1 LERLGQPFVIE
12 NRTGAGGNIGTESVV
27 RSPDHFGVTPTEE
40 HDPESQARIAAFR
53 HGLQEFGWTNG
64 RNIRIDYRFAGGDT
78 DRIRT
83 HVAELVNSA
92 PDLIVGNSSPV
103 VVALK
108 RATRTVPIVFAM
120 VNDPVGQGFV
130 ASLAHPGGNITGFS
144 LVDVAMVGKWFELLK
159 LMAPG
164 TRRTTLLFN
173 PITAPYYADFVRVLA
188 ASSTTVA
195 NELASAPVRDRAEI
209 EVAVATAAREPRV
222 GLMTGADPFTVA
234 NRALIISLAERY
246 RLPAIFQFRQ
256 FAVDG
261 GLMSYGPDPSDIF
274 RRSASYVD
282 RILKGAK
289 PADLPVVQSTK
300 FELVINLKTA
310 KALGLTEAADVA
322 SGRRRGDRIIVAAGA
337 LFCCAAYV
345 GLWP

>member
-1 LERLGQPFVIE
+1 MILRREFITLLG
-12 NRTGAGGNIGTESVV
+12 GAAAAWPLAARAQQSDRVRHIGVLI
-27 RSPDHFGVTPTEE
+27 PTEE

-53 HGLQEFGWTNG
+53 HGLEEFGWTNG

-159 LMAPG
+159 LMAPD

-195 NELASAPVRDRAEI
+195 TELASAPVRDRAEI

-282 RILKGAK
+282 RILKGAR
-289 PADLPVVQSTK
+289 PADLPVQQPTK
-300 FELVINLKTA
+300 FVLVINLKTA
-310 KALGLTEAADVA
+310 KALGLDVPDTLLALADEV
-322 SGRRRGDRIIVAAGA
+322 IE
-337 LFCCAAYV
+337 
-345 GLWP
+345 